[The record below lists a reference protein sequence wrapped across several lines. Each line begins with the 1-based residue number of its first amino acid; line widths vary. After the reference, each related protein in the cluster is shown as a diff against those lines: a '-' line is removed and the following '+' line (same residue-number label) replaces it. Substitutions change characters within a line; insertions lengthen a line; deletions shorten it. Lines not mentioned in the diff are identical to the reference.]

1 MDFQQIN
8 NIISTLQIINN
19 QILENHSLS
28 NEDMYILLLIIY
40 NELILNQNISPII
53 QSYIAIILYNFIE
66 LKDMSDN
73 KILLMQDLM
82 HQHINANDFTNK

>member
-40 NELILNQNISPII
+40 NELILNQNTSPII

-66 LKDMSDN
+66 LKDTSDN

-82 HQHINANDFTNK
+82 HQHINTNDFTNK